1 MIVQEV
7 YIGRIPEIDEIFE
20 EFKDLRSTYKVW
32 KSGNTARKTAKIE
45 KMIENFFGFKT
56 FCLTIESNPVPN
68 AYTFP
73 VSASID
79 LDPDMYI
86 KSSSKGYRYIEK
98 AKVAA
103 ITRINSGLFTNKT
116 FSDEEVFAIFLHEI
130 GHSFVH
136 RSPYIAAQ
144 QDVYKS
150 MIIIQIIQQL
160 LFGILTANPFAIIDA
175 VESGAASLNF
185 IKRFNAAFEK
195 AIKKVPILRNALDL
209 SKLTANTILN
219 ALSNTIYTIL
229 TGTGIT
235 ALMSNINKWEYNEYG
250 KNQIKLTGH
259 SNAYARSQERLS
271 DDFATMYGFGNYLSS
286 ALLKMENPDN
296 QGLYMKVIHNIPIIR
311 KIFNYSDAISIEMNG
326 LLGAHPSSADRILS
340 ILNSMES
347 DLKNDKDIPEK
358 AKKEM
363 RVIISQQR
371 ALIKDI
377 KDGTSKIKNKNDYLE
392 ALTLLGFENG
402 DSEDFLEK
410 KFTDRKALKKFY
422 DERKIRK
429 EQAFSEQAEMDII
442 LMGLE
447 DFI

>member
-45 KMIENFFGFKT
+45 KMIEDFFGFKT

-103 ITRINSGLFTNKT
+103 ITRIHSGLFTNKT

-160 LFGILTANPFAIIDA
+160 LFGILTANPLAIIDA

-195 AIKKVPILRNALDL
+195 AIKKVPILRNTLDL

-371 ALIKDI
+371 TLIKDI

>member
-45 KMIENFFGFKT
+45 KMIEDFFGFKT

-103 ITRINSGLFTNKT
+103 ITRIHSGLFTNKT

-160 LFGILTANPFAIIDA
+160 LFGILTANPLAIIDA

-195 AIKKVPILRNALDL
+195 AIKKVPILRNTLDL